1 MAAKAS
7 TEIMNISKL
16 PLSDEEESRQFV
28 SMRDRHAPAWNTIAV
43 VIEFLFDEYPCSHE
57 GCEDKDVSNILTE
70 MVLNWVDTNNMKLVP
85 YCPFVK
91 TYLRRNTAWQ
101 RLLVKGVQV

>member
-1 MAAKAS
+1 MASKTS
-7 TEIMNISKL
+7 TATLDIST
-16 PLSDEEESRQFV
+16 LSLIDEEESRQFV
-28 SMRDRHAPAWNTIAV
+28 IIVDGHRARMEYDRSSDRI
-43 VIEFLFDEYPCSHE
+43 FLTNIHVPMALEE
-57 GCEDKDVSNILTE
+57 KDISTVLTE
-70 MVLNWVDTNNMKLVP
+70 MVLNWVEANNMKMVP

>member
-1 MAAKAS
+1 MASKAS
-7 TEIMNISKL
+7 TEVIDISKL
-16 PLSDEEESRQFV
+16 PLMDEEESRQFV
-28 SMRDRHAPAWNTIAV
+28 IVVDGHRARMEYDRGGDRI
-43 VIEFLFDEYPCSHE
+43 FLTNIHVPMQL
-57 GCEDKDVSNILTE
+57 EDKDVSNILTE
-70 MVLNWVDTNNMKLVP
+70 MVLNWVAANNMKLVP